1 MSTTTRASL
10 KTSSGHTKLKQHGP
24 TTWSTAYTRSVT
36 DGPAKF
42 LLLSDVHFDSVKCDR
57 DRLKRHL
64 DEAVARDA
72 AVFCFGDWFDLMQG
86 MYDPRRSYSGLRPEY
101 KSITYLDDVIEDSIE
116 FLQPYAD
123 RWLFMGRGN
132 HETNIEKRLSTSPI
146 DRLCQGM
153 GGIVSPGSYSGWI
166 KIQMTRYENASF
178 IPMLMHFHHGYGG
191 NAPRSKGVLNVDLDQ
206 KEWPDADVI
215 VSGHTHQKWHVPMT
229 VERIGQQM
237 ELREETV
244 HHVKLGSYKMLDRFA
259 GWEVEK
265 GFAQPRLGGWWMD
278 VQLNRVR
285 TNGKEKINHV
295 TTFTEAH

>member
-1 MSTTTRASL
+1 MGILT
-10 KTSSGHTKLKQHGP
+10 QHGP
-24 TTWSTAYTRSVT
+24 RQFREERTLKANEVTTV
-36 DGPAKF
+36 G

-57 DRLKRHL
+57 DMLKDHL
-64 DEAVARDA
+64 DKALALQASVYI
-72 AVFCFGDWFDLMQG
+72 FGDWFDLMQG
-86 MYDPRRSYSGLRPEY
+86 MYDPRRSYSSLRPEY
-101 KSITYLDDVIEDSIE
+101 KSITYLDDVINDSIE
-116 FLQPYAD
+116 FLKPYAD

-166 KIQMTRYENASF
+166 KVQLTRN
-178 IPMLMHFHHGYGG
+178 IKMNLMPMLMHFHHGYGG

-229 VERIGQQM
+229 VERIGQNM
-237 ELREETV
+237 SVREETV

-278 VQLNRVR
+278 ACVQRIYK
-285 TNGKEKINHV
+285 GEKEQAKVV

>member
-1 MSTTTRASL
+1 VRSTNE
-10 KTSSGHTKLKQHGP
+10 
-24 TTWSTAYTRSVT
+24 
-36 DGPAKF
+36 PARF

-57 DRLKRHL
+57 DRLKKHL

-86 MYDPRRSYSGLRPEY
+86 MYDPRRSYAGLRPEY
-101 KSITYLDDVIEDSIE
+101 KSITYLDDVINDSIE

-166 KIQMTRYENASF
+166 KVQLTRNVKMNLM
-178 IPMLMHFHHGYGG
+178 PMLMHFHHGYGG

-229 VERIGQQM
+229 VERIAQNM
-237 ELREETV
+237 SLREETV

-278 VQLNRVR
+278 ACVQRIYK
-285 TNGKEKINHV
+285 GEKEQAKVV